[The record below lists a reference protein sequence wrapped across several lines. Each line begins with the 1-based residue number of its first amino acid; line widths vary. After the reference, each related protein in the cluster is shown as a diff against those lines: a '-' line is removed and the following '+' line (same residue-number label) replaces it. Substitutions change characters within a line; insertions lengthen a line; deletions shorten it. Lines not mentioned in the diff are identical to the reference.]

1 MQKTARVEVVVR
13 DPRDCPVAEKSSE
26 TGADVRSVSRTR
38 TDPVTEEAVLEGAD
52 EGGAFSYGS
61 SEIFRFER
69 DGNGGCACE
78 LVEGHGTPV
87 ADASVHDGDLHLVF
101 HTDREGLRQILD
113 DLRDRYDDVEVR
125 RVVTE
130 DDADKDR
137 GVLGTD
143 DMTERQREALETA
156 HRMGYFDH
164 PKEANAGD
172 VADEMGIATSTFT
185 EHLSAAQRKLMDAVL
200 NEETDL
206 V

>member
-1 MQKTARVEVVVR
+1 MQKSARVEVVVR
-13 DPRDCPVAEKSSE
+13 DPPDCPVAEKSSE
-26 TGADVRSVSRTR
+26 TGADARSVSRTR

-52 EGGAFSYGS
+52 EGGTFSYGS
-61 SEIFRFER
+61 SEVFRFRR
-69 DGNGGCACE
+69 DADGACACE
-78 LVEGHGTPV
+78 LVEGHGTPI
-87 ADASVHDGDLHLVF
+87 ADARVRDGDLYLVF
-101 HTDREGLRQILD
+101 HADRKELRQILD
-113 DLRDRYDDVEVR
+113 DLRGRYDKVEVR
-125 RVVTE
+125 RVVSE
-130 DDADKDR
+130 NDADESR

-143 DMTERQREALETA
+143 EMTERQREALETA

-164 PKEANAGD
+164 PKGANAGD

>member
-13 DPRDCPVAEKSSE
+13 EPRDCLVAEKSSE
-26 TGADVRSVSRTR
+26 TGSDVLSVSRTR

-52 EGGAFSYGS
+52 EGGTFSYGS
-61 SEIFRFER
+61 SEVFRFER
-69 DGNGGCACE
+69 DSDGRCACE

-87 ADASVHDGDLHLVF
+87 ADARVRDGDLHLVF
-101 HTDREGLRQILD
+101 HTDREGLRGVLD
-113 DLRDRYDDVEVR
+113 DLRDRYDSVEVR

-130 DDADKDR
+130 EDADQSR
-137 GVLGTD
+137 GVVGSD